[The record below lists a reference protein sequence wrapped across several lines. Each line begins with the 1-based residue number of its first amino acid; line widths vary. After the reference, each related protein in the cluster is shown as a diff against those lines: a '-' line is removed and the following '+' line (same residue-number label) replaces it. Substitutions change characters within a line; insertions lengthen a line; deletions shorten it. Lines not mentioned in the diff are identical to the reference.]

1 MNRRPFNHGCLGL
14 DGRPQHRCRRHA
26 LAVSRR
32 AWTLQQ
38 DGDVPGA
45 VCQGRHMLHCW
56 AVTRSVTILESRAV
70 LVVPWCSARAL
81 VPHVLPPRDELF
93 VAFQKPLAASTDQ
106 PSTGPR
112 QVKLRYFF
120 FSLNLATVRYLAL
133 GLAALG
139 LRVVPRQAGR
149 GRTCVRGQQFG
160 GDECV
165 GHRARQALCAMGLVD
180 RAGL

>member
-1 MNRRPFNHGCLGL
+1 MGTGCQADLGGSAWRLNRRPFNHGCLGL

-106 PSTGPR
+106 PSAGPR
-112 QVKLRYFF
+112 QVKLRYSIFF
-120 FSLNLATVRYLAL
+120 FLNLATVSCIGPRRI
-133 GLAALG
+133 GPPCGAATG
-139 LRVVPRQAGR
+139 RQ
-149 GRTCVRGQQFG
+149 
-160 GDECV
+160 
-165 GHRARQALCAMGLVD
+165 RAHLCAGATV
-180 RAGL
+180 RRR